1 LAQVIEPGLHTLD
14 LPAFAQ
20 AASDLGG
27 GACAQMLLG
36 DAGLDQAALARQSHQ
51 LGSEEPGWKMAPDS
65 LAKLL
70 TTRTGRAFAFHPDIT
85 ADQAMRRCAWS
96 ILKDRIAPA
105 VLVWKCRHW
114 ALVAGFEADAAPASI
129 DDENWGL
136 RGFYLRN
143 PYGPL
148 DHHID
153 VASWK
158 AHYQTGILHG
168 IWRTRRAVVCTGE
181 AAAAQPE
188 LRPEPEPEFIR
199 RDLLDPR
206 AIVQAASA
214 AVHGERFARHPRWL
228 EAARE
233 TTPGAPMLVTRLNF
247 PADHHYIV
255 PMLRGG
261 RPTLLLLLD
270 ATDGGYRESAPV
282 VGDQPDSPAPAQA
295 RLEAMMAQGIL
306 ETEGGGGEPVP
317 VWPSASAVFPGL
329 MWRPCLE
336 SLSPYLPFIQ
346 LHTGNRQIHI
356 RLDGT
361 VFGEISIRF
370 SGA

>member
-1 LAQVIEPGLHTLD
+1 LGELHTLD

-20 AASDLGG
+20 ATPDLGG
-27 GACAQMLLG
+27 GACAQMLIG
-36 DAGLDQAALARQSHQ
+36 DAGLDQAALTRQSHQ
-51 LGSEEPGWKMAPDS
+51 LGSEEPGWKMAPDA

-70 TTRTGRAFAFHPDIT
+70 TTHTGRDFAFHPDIT

-96 ILKDRIAPA
+96 ILTDRIAPA
-105 VLVWKCRHW
+105 VLIWKCRHW
-114 ALVAGFEADAAPASI
+114 ALVTGFEADAAPAAI
-129 DDENWGL
+129 DDDDWGL
-136 RGFYLRN
+136 RGFYIRN
-143 PYGPL
+143 PYGAL

-158 AHYQTGILHG
+158 AQYQTGVLHG

-181 AAAAQPE
+181 AAAAQPQ
-188 LRPEPEPEFIR
+188 LIPEPEPDFAR
-199 RDLLDPR
+199 RDLLGPTEIAR
-206 AIVQAASA
+206 AAAA
-214 AVHGERFARHPRWL
+214 AIKGDRFARHPRWR
-228 EAARE
+228 EAAKD
-233 TTPGAPMLVTRLNF
+233 TAPGTPMLVTRLNF

-255 PMLRGG
+255 PMLRDG
-261 RPTLLLLLD
+261 RATLLLLLD
-270 ATDGGYRESAPV
+270 AYDGSYRESAPAV
-282 VGDQPDSPAPAQA
+282 PGQSASIAAAQA
-295 RLEAMMAQGIL
+295 RLDTIMAEGLL

-317 VWPSASAVFPGL
+317 VWPRTSAIFPGL
-329 MWRPCLE
+329 TWRPCLE

>member
-1 LAQVIEPGLHTLD
+1 LAQLSEAGLHTLD

-20 AASDLGG
+20 SAPDLGG
-27 GACAQMLLG
+27 AAAAQMLIG
-36 DAGLDQAALARQSHQ
+36 DAGLDQAALSRESHQ
-51 LGSEEPGWKMAPDS
+51 LGSEEPGWKMAPDA

-70 TTRTGRAFAFHPDIT
+70 SVHTGRAFAFHPDIT

-96 ILKDRIAPA
+96 ILHDRIAPA

-114 ALVAGFEADAAPASI
+114 ALVTGFEADAVPASI

-153 VASWK
+153 VRSWK
-158 AHYQTGILHG
+158 AQYQTGVLHG
-168 IWRTRRAVVCTGE
+168 IWRTRRVVVCAGE
-181 AAAAQPE
+181 AAAATPE
-188 LRPEPEPEFIR
+188 LRAEPEPDFVR
-199 RDLLDPR
+199 RELLDAPR
-206 AIVQAASA
+206 IVQAASEVLA
-214 AVHGERFARHPRWL
+214 GDRFAQHPRWR
-228 EAARE
+228 EAARD
-233 TTPGAPMLVTRLNF
+233 TVPGLPMLVTRLNF

-261 RPTLLLLLD
+261 RATLLLILD
-270 ATDGGYRESAPV
+270 AYDGSYRESAPTIA
-282 VGDQPDSPAPAQA
+282 DQPVSLNKAQA
-295 RLEAMMAQGIL
+295 RLDRIMAEGVAQ
-306 ETEGGGGEPVP
+306 TEGGGEPAP
-317 VWPSASAVFPGL
+317 VWRNLTAVFPSL
-329 MWRPCLE
+329 TWRPCLE
-336 SLSPYLPFIQ
+336 SLSPYLPFLH
-346 LHTGNRQIHI
+346 LHTGNRELHI
-356 RLDGT
+356 RLDGK

>member
-1 LAQVIEPGLHTLD
+1 METGLYTLD

-20 AASDLGG
+20 ATPDLGG
-27 GACAQMLLG
+27 GACAQMLIG
-36 DAGLDQAALARQSHQ
+36 DAGLDQAALARESHR
-51 LGSEEPGWKMAPDS
+51 LGSEEPGWMMAPDA

-70 TTRTGRAFAFHPDIT
+70 TTHTGRDFAFHPDVT

-96 ILKDRIAPA
+96 ILRDRVAPA

-114 ALVAGFEADAAPASI
+114 ALVTGFEADAVPRSI
-129 DDENWGL
+129 DDAHWGL

-153 VASWK
+153 IRSWK
-158 AHYQTGILHG
+158 AQYQTGVLHG
-168 IWRTRRAVVCTGE
+168 IWRTRRAVVCAGE
-181 AAAAQPE
+181 AAAAQPS
-188 LRPEPEPEFIR
+188 LCPEPEPDFVRQE
-199 RDLLDPR
+199 LLDATR
-206 AIVQAASA
+206 IVRAASA
-214 AVHGERFARHPRWL
+214 AIQDDRFAQHPRWQ
-228 EAARE
+228 EAARD
-233 TTPGAPMLVTRLNF
+233 TIPGRPILVTRLNF
-247 PADHHYIV
+247 PADHYYIV
-255 PMLRGG
+255 PMLRAG
-261 RPTLLLLLD
+261 RATLLLILD
-270 ATDGGYRESAPV
+270 AYDGSYRESAPV
-282 VGDQPDSPAPAQA
+282 AADRPTSMDTARA
-295 RLEAMMAQGIL
+295 RLDTIMREGVLQ
-306 ETEGGGGEPVP
+306 TEGGGGEPVP
-317 VWPSASAVFPGL
+317 VWPSTSAVFPGL
-329 MWRPCLE
+329 AWRPCLE